1 MQTCPVCDSKDI
13 QLFMTGVFDSESTN
27 VMECTDCGLQYLD
40 PMMTDAEEADYYDS
54 YYRKQSARHFKAMH
68 LEDLQQRAYA
78 HYEQY
83 RSVYIDLI
91 SDCKTI
97 LEIGSGSGGFIKFVR
112 EHRPDIKLIAIERCS
127 DNLAFIN
134 QCFGD
139 KVTMLDDVEQVAG
152 VKFDCICAFGVFEHI
167 KNSREFLASMAKHLD
182 VNGKLALLVP
192 NKMHP
197 LVYAYSLEEFK
208 KFTYMKQHYFTF
220 TEKSFQLLA
229 QQTRLKVINYD
240 YIQVWG
246 LDNHISWLN
255 YRKPR
260 DFSDITKLLSK
271 STLDSYN
278 QDMSQKKMTDVML
291 AVLSLD
297 N

>member
-1 MQTCPVCDSKDI
+1 
-13 QLFMTGVFDSESTN
+13 
-27 VMECTDCGLQYLD
+27 
-40 PMMTDAEEADYYDS
+40 
-54 YYRKQSARHFKAMH
+54 
-68 LEDLQQRAYA
+68 
-78 HYEQY
+78 
-83 RSVYIDLI
+83 
-91 SDCKTI
+91 
-97 LEIGSGSGGFIKFVR
+97 
-112 EHRPDIKLIAIERCS
+112 
-127 DNLAFIN
+127 
-134 QCFGD
+134 
-139 KVTMLDDVEQVAG
+139 
-152 VKFDCICAFGVFEHI
+152 
-167 KNSREFLASMAKHLD
+167 
-182 VNGKLALLVP
+182 
-192 NKMHP
+192 